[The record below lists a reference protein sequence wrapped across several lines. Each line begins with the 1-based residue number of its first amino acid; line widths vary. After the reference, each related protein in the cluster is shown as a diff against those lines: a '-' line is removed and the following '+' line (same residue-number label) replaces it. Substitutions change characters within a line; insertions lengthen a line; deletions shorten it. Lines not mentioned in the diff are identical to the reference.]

1 MNGSVPEW
9 GALQDAIAGEVVL
22 PASPDYDPHDTAFVH
37 RDELFLLKQAVVIAP
52 DTGTTGR
59 EPARRWL
66 TKSWETT
73 RRWGSE
79 GVYPN
84 FPDPDLED
92 WGHACYGAN
101 YDRLVQVKAKYDP
114 DNFFRF
120 EQSIPGEESLVVA

>member
-52 DTGTTGR
+52 DAGTTGR
-59 EPARRWL
+59 EAARRWL

-79 GVYPN
+79 GVDPN

-92 WGHACYGAN
+92 WGHAYYGAN

-120 EQSIPGEESLVVA
+120 EQSIPGEESPVVV